1 MSFIS
6 VTVLFRSAFQSIEG
20 SLATLIL
27 FLLELVIVVGF
38 RDAVGLIPV
47 VVGDR
52 HLVSDTEVDV
62 ELFLEFGDGAF
73 LVALEAAALDGETI
87 GGEDTEEERGIEE
100 ADDIAGVGTGEFLLL
115 VGMD

>member
-6 VTVLFRSAFQSIEG
+6 VTSLLCGASEGVEG

-27 FLLELVIVVGF
+27 FLLELVVVVGF
-38 RDAVGLIPV
+38 RDTIGLIPV

-52 HLVSDTEVDV
+52 DTVGDTEVDV
-62 ELFLEFGDGAF
+62 ELFLEFGDRAF

-87 GGEDTEEERGIEE
+87 GGEDTEEER
-100 ADDIAGVGTGEFLLL
+100 
-115 VGMD
+115 

>member
-6 VTVLFRSAFQSIEG
+6 VTSLPCGASEGVEG

-27 FLLELVIVVGF
+27 FLLELVVVVGF

-52 HLVSDTEVDV
+52 DTVSDTEVDV
-62 ELFLEFGDGAF
+62 ELFLEFGDRAF

-87 GGEDTEEERGIEE
+87 GGEDTEEER
-100 ADDIAGVGTGEFLLL
+100 
-115 VGMD
+115 